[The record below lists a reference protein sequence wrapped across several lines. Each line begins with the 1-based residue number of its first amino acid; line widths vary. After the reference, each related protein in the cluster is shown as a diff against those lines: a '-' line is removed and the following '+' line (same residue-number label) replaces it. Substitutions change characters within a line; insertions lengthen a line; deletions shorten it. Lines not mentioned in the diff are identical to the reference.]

1 LQQCVAKLEHEG
13 LDVLA
18 HAVDQKKELMRL
30 KSTINDIKKDN
41 ILLYTRAKE
50 SAKQVKDLEKVI
62 KVLSTE
68 LE

>member
-1 LQQCVAKLEHEG
+1 M
-13 LDVLA
+13 DVLA

>member
-1 LQQCVAKLEHEG
+1 MQQCVAKLEHEG